1 MIRHQPDSPRRGTI
15 AGALALAGA
24 LLASAAAMAQTAAPA
39 QPASAAAKAPAR
51 QAAPKAPKP
60 VVEQRAMDLLK
71 ATSARL
77 AAARSMGFTAI
88 VNEEYPSLYGPPI
101 AYPVRYDVTMQRP
114 DKLKVLQ
121 SGAGPASEFY
131 YDGKTIMAYAPD
143 ANLVAVADAPPTIE
157 DALRAARDSADIFYP
172 FTDLLV
178 ADPYAALTD
187 GVVLAFYIGP
197 SGAVGGVPTE
207 MLAWAN
213 KDVFLQIWIGAED
226 KLPRRLRAF
235 YAADPLQLRHEMEL
249 SNWKLDGV
257 MAAEDF
263 TSAKAK
269 AGQPIAFAKPTGPAR
284 KGLNPLAA
292 RKAAP
297 AASQPAK

>member
-1 MIRHQPDSPRRGTI
+1 MSRHHPDSPQRGRI
-15 AGALALAGA
+15 ALALAGA
-24 LLASAAAMAQTAAPA
+24 LLASAAATAQTAAPA
-39 QPASAAAKAPAR
+39 PASAPPAAAKAPAR
-51 QAAPKAPKP
+51 QAAPKAIKP

-77 AAARSMGFTAI
+77 AAAKSMSFTAV

-131 YDGKTIMAYAPD
+131 YDSKTIMAYAPD

-157 DALRAARDSADIFYP
+157 DALRLARDRADIYYP

-187 GVVLAFYIGP
+187 GVVLAFYIGL

-249 SNWKLDGV
+249 SNWKLDGT

-269 AGQPIAFAKPTGPAR
+269 AGQPMAFAKPTAPPR
-284 KGLNPLAA
+284 KGLNPLAV
-292 RKAAP
+292 RKPAP

>member
-1 MIRHQPDSPRRGTI
+1 VNKSNQGPRLRGAGRHAAALVCALLVST
-15 AGALALAGA
+15 GALAQA
-24 LLASAAAMAQTAAPA
+24 TPTK
-39 QPASAAAKAPAR
+39 PVRKATPESV
-51 QAAPKAPKP
+51 KP
-60 VVEQRAMDLLK
+60 VVEARAMDLLK

-77 AAARSMGFTAI
+77 AAAKSMSFTAI
-88 VNEEYPSLYGPPI
+88 VSEEFPSRYGPPI

-121 SGAGPASEFY
+121 SGAGPVSEFY
-131 YDGKTIMAYAPD
+131 YDSKTIMAYAPD
-143 ANLVAVADAPPTIE
+143 ADLVAVADAPATIE
-157 DALRAARDSADIFYP
+157 DALRMARDNADIFYP

-178 ADPYAALTD
+178 TDPFAALTE

-249 SNWKLDGV
+249 SNWKLDGA
-257 MAAEDF
+257 MTAEDF
-263 TSAKAK
+263 TSQKAK
-269 AGQPIAFAKPTGPAR
+269 AGQPIAFSKPTAPPR

-292 RKAAP
+292 RKPAR
-297 AASQPAK
+297 AASQPTK